1 MPLRKLS
8 LTGKNIRDLKFLKG
22 KSLTTLRLNDTSI
35 SDLSALRGMPLEVL
49 LIGNTLVDDLTP
61 IYDMDIRELNI
72 SGLPIKDYSFLKRYR
87 LRTLHV
93 AYSGFSDLSI
103 LTGQPLKLLDISY
116 SKVKNIT
123 TLAQLKDSLV
133 VLYALGCRIDDIRPL
148 RALALEQIALTP
160 HMCPSNWM
168 SVLQSINSLKSVMGS
183 QDEIRQQTEVNLK
196 EFIRRTQRGTYQ

>member
-1 MPLRKLS
+1 
-8 LTGKNIRDLKFLKG
+8 
-22 KSLTTLRLNDTSI
+22 
-35 SDLSALRGMPLEVL
+35 MPLEVL

-72 SGLPIKDYSFLKRYR
+72 SGLPIKDYTFLKRYR
-87 LRTLHV
+87 LRSLRV
-93 AYSGFSDLSI
+93 AYSGFSDLST
-103 LTGQPLKLLDISY
+103 LAGQPIKFLDISY

-123 TLAQLKDSLV
+123 ALAKVKDSLI

-148 RALALEQIALTP
+148 RSLTLEQIALTP

-168 SVLQSINSLKSVMGS
+168 SVLQSVNSLKSVMGS
-183 QDEIRQQTEVNLK
+183 QEEIRQQIAVDLK